1 MHIGYL
7 QNRQTLGF
15 KTQKDIE
22 AGNKIAMVFETLML
36 KKAKQTFLLI
46 FSNSKRK
53 SKRVFLYATF
63 IFQLG
68 QPLVPYAAAVMVP
81 LPPQISIEHVVR
93 AEVLRGN
100 TQSPGIAPIIKAK
113 MDKMTL
119 TDYQVQELEAIFIKL
134 QDNSIT
140 MDQAVLEIRGGGFED
155 LSAILMFVIFVNWY
169 DSFFG
174 VKAFQANP
182 LPHQDPFSWLS
193 GKYDSRN
200 VGPSPSRPP
209 TSLEMEKP
217 AAMPQQ
223 QYSGMTKAERRQLPD
238 PKGRD
243 GVIKVEGYPQLD
255 LRFNQVEYK
264 TPKHG
269 PDHGLPKESNG
280 KTPKTEAIALRDSLL
295 DMPSRQNIVW
305 YTDGQYQ
312 GGTPRGCD
320 CVNLFDPDTNLIAV
334 YKKQPDGSNLF
345 LTTCRLTPLELKHLK
360 DTNGNFLPEKMI
372 KQQSAVSTNIQ
383 DLTNTNNDL
392 Q

>member
-1 MHIGYL
+1 MYVNYINDRKQLGY
-7 QNRQTLGF
+7 
-15 KTQKDIE
+15 KAVKDTNCGIKLVRITE
-22 AGNKIAMVFETLML
+22 STVL
-36 KKAKQTFLLI
+36 FLLI
-46 FSNSKRK
+46 RNLASNSKRK
-53 SKRVFLYATF
+53 AKRVFLYATF

-68 QPLVPYAAAVMVP
+68 QPLVPYAAAVMVA
-81 LPPQISIEHVVR
+81 LPPQISIEHVVP

-100 TQSPGIAPIIKAK
+100 TQCPGIAPIIKAK

-119 TDYQVQELEAIFIKL
+119 TDYQVKELEAIFIKL
-134 QDNSIT
+134 QNNSIT

-155 LSAILMFVIFVNWY
+155 LAAILTFVIFVNWY
-169 DSFFG
+169 DFFFG

-182 LPHQDPFSWLS
+182 LPHQDPFGWLS

-223 QYSGMTKAERRQLPD
+223 QYSGMTKSERRQLPD
-238 PKGRD
+238 PRGRD

-280 KTPKTEAIALRDSLL
+280 KTPKTDANIIALRDSLL
-295 DMPSRQNIVW
+295 DMPSRQDIVW

-334 YKKQPDGSNLF
+334 YQKQPDGSNLF

-383 DLTNTNNDL
+383 DPTNTNNDL

>member
-1 MHIGYL
+1 M
-7 QNRQTLGF
+7 
-15 KTQKDIE
+15 KDTNCGIKLVRITE
-22 AGNKIAMVFETLML
+22 STVL
-36 KKAKQTFLLI
+36 FLLI
-46 FSNSKRK
+46 RNLASNSKRK
-53 SKRVFLYATF
+53 AKRVFLYATF

-68 QPLVPYAAAVMVP
+68 QPLVPYAAAVMVA
-81 LPPQISIEHVVR
+81 LPPQISIEHVVP

-100 TQSPGIAPIIKAK
+100 TQCPGIAPIIKAK

-119 TDYQVQELEAIFIKL
+119 TDYQVKELEAIFIKL
-134 QDNSIT
+134 QNNSIT

-155 LSAILMFVIFVNWY
+155 LAAILTFVIFVNWY

-182 LPHQDPFSWLS
+182 LPHQDPFGWLS
-193 GKYDSRN
+193 GKYDYRN

-223 QYSGMTKAERRQLPD
+223 QYSGMTKSERRQLPD
-238 PKGRD
+238 PRGRD

-280 KTPKTEAIALRDSLL
+280 KTPKTDANIIALRDSLL
-295 DMPSRQNIVW
+295 DMPSRQDIVW

-334 YKKQPDGSNLF
+334 YQKQPDGSNLF

-372 KQQSAVSTNIQ
+372 KQQSAVSTNIE
-383 DLTNTNNDL
+383 DPTNTNNDL